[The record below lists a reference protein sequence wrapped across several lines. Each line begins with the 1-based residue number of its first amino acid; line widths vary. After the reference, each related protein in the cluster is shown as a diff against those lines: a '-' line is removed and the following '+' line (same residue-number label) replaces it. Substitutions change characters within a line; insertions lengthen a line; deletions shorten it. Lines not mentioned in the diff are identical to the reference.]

1 MTYLPKIHLYHVDHL
16 IAEGGTAAVYL
27 GVDLRSGYPVAIK
40 SLHPN
45 RATNPYILRKFK
57 EGANLYLYLAHP
69 NLTRLVDFV
78 IDGNKYYIIMEY
90 IEGYTLEHVINSQ
103 PRPLSAL
110 RIIRIFNQVLST
122 IAYLHQHGVLHLDI
136 KPNNIMIKPDGTI
149 KVIDMGISIHLRE
162 REIRAAGT
170 PPFMS
175 PEQQDGSNLG
185 FYTDIF
191 ALGVTLFNMVTGQ
204 LPFTG
209 SATNILM
216 QNRSA
221 SRPLVTHV
229 YPYANPGFQPIIER
243 AMNPRPTL
251 RYQTC
256 EEMMMDLQ
264 TLRNSL

>member
-1 MTYLPKIHLYHVDHL
+1 MELLPKIPLYHVDHL
-16 IAEGGTAAVYL
+16 IAEGGTAAVYF

-40 SLHPN
+40 SLYPN
-45 RATNPYILRKFK
+45 RATNPYILRKFR
-57 EGANLYLYLAHP
+57 EGANLYLYLAHK

-78 IDGNKYYIIMEY
+78 IDGDKYYIIMEY
-90 IEGYTLEHVINSQ
+90 IEGDTLEHIIQKQSH
-103 PRPLSAL
+103 PLSTSK
-110 RIIRIFNQVLST
+110 IIDIFNQILST

-136 KPNNIMIKPDGTI
+136 KPNNIMVKPNGTV
-149 KVIDMGISIHLRE
+149 KVIDMGISIHLKE
-162 REIRAAGT
+162 REIKAVGT

-175 PEQQDGSNLG
+175 PEQQDGLNLG

-209 SATNILM
+209 SATDVLIC
-216 QNRSA
+216 NRNA
-221 SRPLVTHV
+221 VRPLVTHI
-229 YPYANPGFQPIIER
+229 YPYANLEFQPIIER
-243 AMNPRPTL
+243 AMNPNPRL

-264 TLRNSL
+264 KMNNYI

>member
-1 MTYLPKIHLYHVDHL
+1 MAYLPKIHLYHVDHL
-16 IAEGGTAAVYL
+16 IAEGGTAAVYF

-40 SLHPN
+40 SLYPN
-45 RATNPYILRKFK
+45 RATNPYILRKFR

-78 IDGNKYYIIMEY
+78 IDGDKYYIIMEY
-90 IEGYTLEHVINSQ
+90 IEGDTLDHVINSLS
-103 PRPLSAL
+103 RPLPAAK
-110 RIIRIFNQVLST
+110 IINIFNQILST

-149 KVIDMGISIHLRE
+149 KVIDMGISIHLKE
-162 REIRAAGT
+162 REIKAAGT

-191 ALGVTLFNMVTGQ
+191 ALGVTLFNMVTGH

-209 SATNILM
+209 TATDVLRK
-216 QNRSA
+216 NRGTA
-221 SRPLVTHV
+221 RPLVTQV
-229 YPYANPGFQPIIER
+229 TPYANPGFQPIIER
-243 AMNPRPTL
+243 AMNPNPAL
-251 RYQTC
+251 RYHTG

-264 TLRNSL
+264 ALRTNF

>member
-1 MTYLPKIHLYHVDHL
+1 MAYLPKIHLYHVDHL
-16 IAEGGTAAVYL
+16 IAEGGTAAVYF

-40 SLHPN
+40 SLYPN
-45 RATNPYILRKFK
+45 RATNPYILRKFR

-69 NLTRLVDFV
+69 NLTHLVDFV
-78 IDGNKYYIIMEY
+78 IDGDKYYIIMEY
-90 IEGYTLEHVINSQ
+90 IEGDTLDHVINSLS
-103 PRPLSAL
+103 RPLPAIK
-110 RIIRIFNQVLST
+110 IINIFNQILST

-149 KVIDMGISIHLRE
+149 KVIDMGISIHLKE
-162 REIRAAGT
+162 REIKAAGT

-191 ALGVTLFNMVTGQ
+191 ALGVTLFNMVTGH

-209 SATNILM
+209 SATDVLRK
-216 QNRSA
+216 NRGSA
-221 SRPLVTHV
+221 RPLVTQV
-229 YPYANPGFQPIIER
+229 NPYSNPGFQPIIER
-243 AMNPRPTL
+243 AMNPNPAL

-264 TLRNSL
+264 TLRNNL

>member
-1 MTYLPKIHLYHVDHL
+1 MEILPKIHLYHVDHL
-16 IAEGGTAAVYL
+16 IAKGGTAAVYF

-40 SLHPN
+40 SLYPN
-45 RATNPYILRKFK
+45 RAANPYILRKFR
-57 EGANLYLYLAHP
+57 EGANLYLYLAHK

-78 IDGNKYYIIMEY
+78 VDGDKYYIIMEY
-90 IEGYTLEHVINSQ
+90 IEGDTLEH
-103 PRPLSAL
+103 
-110 RIIRIFNQVLST
+110 IIQTQSHPFSTPKIIDIFNQILST

-136 KPNNIMIKPDGTI
+136 KPNNIMIKPDGTV
-149 KVIDMGISIHLRE
+149 KVIDMGISIHLKE
-162 REIRAAGT
+162 REIKAVGT

-209 SATNILM
+209 SATDVLIS
-216 QNRSA
+216 NRNA
-221 SRPLVTHV
+221 VRPLVTQI
-229 YPYANPGFQPIIER
+229 YPYANSKFQPIIER
-243 AMNPRPTL
+243 AMNPNPRL

-264 TLRNSL
+264 KINNNI